1 MTLGQPWE
9 RGGATIRRPTDCPY
23 ADTTMDSARWEKV
36 QTLFHEALELPEA
49 DRRDFLEAQCK
60 GDPGLV
66 GDVLVLIDEDTR
78 GDSLLDRDIAQAA
91 DLVFNESSAASLPFK
106 EFGPYQ
112 IIRQLGEGGMGAVYL
127 AARTD
132 LGNLVALKILR
143 EAWASPARRQRFESE
158 QRTLAQL
165 NHPGI
170 ARLYDADITP
180 DGSPFFVMEYVDGVP
195 LTEYCRER
203 DCSVEERLKLYR
215 AVCDAVEYAHQHAV
229 IHRDLKPSNILVR
242 ADGSVRL
249 LDFGIAKQ
257 IDAGTQA
264 SNLTRTGMHLLT
276 PAYASPEQIRG
287 EAVAVA
293 SDVYSL
299 GVILYELLAG
309 RLPFDLSQKTPAEA
323 ANLITTEEPVKPSAI
338 VRRSSGKGATRIASW
353 ADLDVLCLTAM
364 HKERR
369 RRYASVKALIGDLDH
384 YLKQEP
390 LEAHPDSPLYVA
402 AKFLRRNW
410 AAVSVA
416 ALVAGL
422 LLFVGSLALTLGG
435 NGAAVKTPPRTVAVL
450 PFANAGSDHSMD
462 FLGSAIPDEIAR
474 VLGRAH
480 SLTVRPFDPGRAQ
493 TDPRK
498 AARELGAS
506 SVVTGRFVKEGDQ
519 LQVTIDALD
528 VETSHSLWL
537 DAFTIPAGNTLRLE
551 GEIASRTRSGLG
563 PNLGAREFTLASLL
577 RADMALESSTR
588 PKNQQAYDLFLRAM
602 SAGNAPGDW
611 KQPRAM
617 LEQSLALDPGYAP
630 AWASLSGFCQG
641 ESWYSGGGAEAAQ
654 CAMNAAKR
662 AAALDPDNVWTLA
675 SLTVIET
682 EDNHVATAYREAADL
697 VRRRPENS
705 KAHFSLSYALRYAG
719 LLEESEKECNTGLT
733 LDPQY
738 SGLRT
743 CAIAFL
749 LHGDY
754 QRARDFL
761 HLDLGSELEKA
772 LSMDVLLREGKETEA
787 LQAGPA
793 TAPDWAGFPVLY
805 AYLEH
810 HPASEIAAM
819 ARAMKPVSDPEMN
832 YCAAAHLAY
841 AGQPEGALRMLRAAI
856 TAGYCAYPGIESDP
870 LLAGIRSKAEF
881 DGLRALARQCREQ
894 FMAARKQ

>member
-1 MTLGQPWE
+1 
-9 RGGATIRRPTDCPY
+9 
-23 ADTTMDSARWEKV
+23 MDSARWQKV
-36 QTLFHEALELPEA
+36 QTLFHDALELPEP
-49 DRRDFLEAQCK
+49 DRRGFLEAQCQD
-60 GDPGLV
+60 DPGLV
-66 GDVLVLIDEDTR
+66 GDVLVLLDEDTR
-78 GDSLLDRDIAQAA
+78 GDSLLDRDIAEAA
-91 DLVFNESSAASLPFK
+91 DLVFNDSHSTFLPFK
-106 EFGPYQ
+106 EFGPYR
-112 IIRQLGEGGMGAVYL
+112 IIRELGEGGMGVVYL
-127 AARTD
+127 AARLD

-180 DGSPFFVMEYVDGVP
+180 DGTPFFVMEYVDGVP
-195 LTEYCRER
+195 LTEYCREH
-203 DCSVEERLKLYR
+203 DCSVEERLKMLR
-215 AVCDAVEYAHQHAV
+215 AVCEAVQYAHQHGV

-257 IDAGTQA
+257 IDAHADA
-264 SNLTRTGMHLLT
+264 SNQTRTGLHLLT

-287 EAVAVA
+287 EAVGIA

-309 RLPFDLSQKTPAEA
+309 RLPFDVSGQTPAEA
-323 ANLITTEEPVKPSAI
+323 ANLITTEDPVKPSAI
-338 VRRSSGKGATRIASW
+338 VRRSSGKGATRTASW
-353 ADLDVLCLTAM
+353 AELDVLCLTAM
-364 HKERR
+364 HKEWR
-369 RRYASVKALIGDLDH
+369 RRYVSAQALVADLDH
-384 YLKQEP
+384 YLKHEP
-390 LEAHPDSPLYVA
+390 LDAHPDTAVYVA
-402 AKFLRRNW
+402 GKFLRRHW

-416 ALVAGL
+416 ALVAAL
-422 LLFVGSLALTLGG
+422 LLFVATLALTLRR
-435 NGAAVKTPPRTVAVL
+435 NEPAVISRPRTVAVL

-493 TDPRK
+493 SDPRK
-498 AARELGAS
+498 AAHELGVS
-506 SVVTGRFVKEGDQ
+506 SVVTGHFVKEGDQ
-519 LQVTIDALD
+519 LQVAIEALD
-528 VETSHSLWL
+528 VETSHSLWV
-537 DAFTIPAGNTLRLE
+537 DAFITPAANTIKLE
-551 GEIASRTRSGLG
+551 GEIDSRTRNGLG
-563 PNLGAREFTLASLL
+563 PNLGAREFSLAALL
-577 RADMALESSTR
+577 RADMALESATR
-588 PKNQQAYDLFLRAM
+588 PKNQQAYDLFLRAVAV
-602 SAGNAPGDW
+602 SNDPGGW

-682 EDNHVATAYREAADL
+682 EHNHVATAYREAADL

-705 KAHFSLSYALRYAG
+705 RAHFSLSYALRYAG
-719 LLEESEKECNTGLT
+719 LLEESEKECNTGLL

-749 LHGDY
+749 LRGDY

-761 HLDLGSELEKA
+761 HLDLGSQLEKA
-772 LSMDVLLREGKETEA
+772 LSIDVLLREGKETEA
-787 LQAGPA
+787 LEAGPA

-805 AYLEH
+805 AYLER
-810 HPASEIAAM
+810 HPASEIAAL
-819 ARAMKPVSDPEMN
+819 ARAMKPVNDPEMN
-832 YCAAAHLAY
+832 YSAAAHLAY
-841 AGQPEGALRMLRAAI
+841 AGQPEAALRMLRAAI

-870 LLAGIRSKAEF
+870 LLAGIRSNAGFEEV
-881 DGLRALARQCREQ
+881 RALARQCREQ
-894 FMAARKQ
+894 FLAARKQ